1 MVKWL
6 IQSTGFNNTT
16 IWETTEILN
25 TLNIKW
31 NDFGV
36 ISKENLITNL
46 SEIFKDFN
54 DNDTFIIRGG
64 VKSLKI
70 IEDNFKNM
78 NISKK
83 QKEFFKKGIDYD
95 IKSFDQAVY
104 SKIPE
109 VNNILLNGNDT
120 KYYSFE
126 ELKYKLFENDMFIK
140 PSKDLKSF
148 NGGIL
153 EVGETLLNYLYRTGG
168 NIEESQKELII
179 VSEVKNIKSE
189 YRFFMYKNEI
199 LLSSKYYENK
209 KLDINSYVPNN
220 IIDKAIEYGSIYN
233 PKDFYVMD
241 LCTFYDTD
249 EIKVVEYNCW
259 NASGFYGGNIKY
271 FISRITEIKESLR

>member
-6 IQSTGFNNTT
+6 IQSTGFTNTT
-16 IWETTEILN
+16 LWETTEILN

>member
-6 IQSTGFNNTT
+6 IQSTGFTNTT
-16 IWETTEILN
+16 LWETTEILN

-104 SKIPE
+104 SKILE

-271 FISRITEIKESLR
+271 FISRITEIKESLK